1 MKYVFI
7 RHGETV
13 SNRQGTFSGV
23 LDVALSD
30 VGIKQAQS
38 LCEYLINNY
47 RFDKIY
53 SSPLSRAKNTVKTL
67 AEKTGLKIITDELL
81 KEIFGGKWEGLKMD
95 EIIRLYPE
103 DMANWKKDMGNSRC
117 TEGESFFDVQKRAY
131 EFLRKTAAD
140 SDDTVLVAT
149 HAGVI
154 RSLVC
159 GLKNLP
165 IEKIGEINWVS
176 NASITEILYENGK
189 FTLGK
194 IGYNEFLTEI
204 TTLDDKF

>member
-1 MKYVFI
+1 MKYVFV

-38 LCEYLINNY
+38 LCEYLIKNY

-53 SSPLSRAKNTVKTL
+53 SSPLSRAKDTVKLL
-67 AEKTGLKIITDELL
+67 AEKTGLKIITEDLL

-117 TEGESFFDVQKRAY
+117 TEGESFLDVQKRAY
-131 EFLRKTAAD
+131 EFLHKTAGE
-140 SDDTVLVAT
+140 SDETVLVAT

-176 NASITEILYENGK
+176 NASVTEVFYENGK

-194 IGYNEFLTEI
+194 TGYNEFLTEI

>member
-1 MKYVFI
+1 MKYVFV

-67 AEKTGLKIITDELL
+67 AEKTGLKIITDGLL

-131 EFLRKTAAD
+131 EFLRKTATD
-140 SDDTVLVAT
+140 SDETVLVAT

-176 NASITEILYENGK
+176 NASVTEVLYENGK
-189 FTLGK
+189 LPSAK
-194 IGYNEFLTEI
+194 SV
-204 TTLDDKF
+204 TTNF